1 MAIVPEFLIKKIYQ
15 KGSLKKLEDG
25 ASLVLK
31 NVLGPGL
38 ISGFSFIK
46 INDVLF
52 EPKDVKFITNGVEY
66 SGTDVSEAN
75 PVIFRLGQIGTLIM
89 KGKDCIVDGLNKI
102 TIEAMNP
109 EAGKVQ
115 LSVDDTQKPQA

>member
-1 MAIVPEFLIKKIYQ
+1 MKHLIEWHIV
-15 KGSLKKLEDG
+15 
-25 ASLVLK
+25 
-31 NVLGPGL
+31 
-38 ISGFSFIK
+38 K

-75 PVIFRLGQIGTLIM
+75 PVVFRLGQIGTLIM
-89 KGKDCIVDGLNKI
+89 KGKDCIVEGINKI

-115 LSVDDTQKPQA
+115 LSVDDTKTP

>member
-1 MAIVPEFLIKKIYQ
+1 MAIVPEFLIKRIYQ

-25 ASLVLK
+25 VSLVLK

-38 ISGFSFIK
+38 ISGFNFVK

-66 SGTDVSEAN
+66 SGTDISEAN
-75 PVIFRLGQIGTLIM
+75 PIVFRLGQIGTLIM
-89 KGKDCIVDGLNKI
+89 KGKECITDGLNKI

-115 LSVDDTQKPQA
+115 LSVDDNKTP

>member
-1 MAIVPEFLIKKIYQ
+1 MAIVPEFLIKRIYQ

-25 ASLVLK
+25 VSLVLK

-38 ISGFSFIK
+38 ISGFNFVK

-66 SGTDVSEAN
+66 SGADVSEEN
-75 PVIFRLGQIGTLIM
+75 PVVFRLGQIGTLIM
-89 KGKDCIVDGLNKI
+89 KGKECIVDGLNKI

-115 LSVDDTQKPQA
+115 LSVDDNKTP